1 MALQAAPVSQKSSG
15 FKSHFKF
22 MGMGHGAAFRH
33 SEAKDVGFVG
43 GIFVPDACF
52 VSSIKPSRS
61 GVILLQSPF
70 SNGHPERVTP
80 IAILVAATMAQR
92 GS

>member
-1 MALQAAPVSQKSSG
+1 MALQAAPVRQKSWAWAMGQHSG
-15 FKSHFKF
+15 IQKPK
-22 MGMGHGAAFRH
+22 
-33 SEAKDVGFVG
+33 
-43 GIFVPDACF
+43 DACF

-61 GVILLQSPF
+61 GVILFQSPF